1 MTTAAPDGA
10 TDVATG
16 VEELKLE
23 RNGVTNG
30 NGVHADVEHDND
42 TSADEADDGA
52 TATNGSADKKKKK
65 KKPKKK
71 KKAAAAVVQTEPPTV
86 PVSSFFKNGVY
97 PIGECHDY
105 IGDNAYRTTSE
116 ELRAKERQFLEDDCE
131 LVYNYNTARKAAE
144 VHRQVRAY
152 ARKAIKP
159 GMTMTEIA
167 NLIEDGTRALVEE
180 NGMEA
185 GIGFPT
191 GLSLNHVAAHY
202 TPNAGDSI
210 VLQAEDVLKVDIGVQ
225 VHGRIVDSAFT
236 LNFEPTYDNLLL
248 AVKEATETGVKT
260 AGIDVR
266 MGEIGT
272 AIQEVMESYEV
283 EVNGKNLPGKSRGHR
298 GVGLVKSIRNLTGHS
313 IAPYQIH
320 AGKSVPIVAQPEDRE
335 EYNTKMEEGEY
346 FAIETFGSTGQ
357 GYVREEGACSHYAKN
372 IYASRVPLS
381 LQSSKKLMNTI
392 NKNFGTLPWCRRYLD
407 RLGESNYLL
416 ALRDLVD
423 KDLVT
428 AYPPL
433 ADVPGSMTA
442 QFEHTILLRPTCKEI
457 LSRGDDY

>member
-1 MTTAAPDGA
+1 MTAVESSTDGA
-10 TDVATG
+10 AAG
-16 VEELKLE
+16 VEALKLDQNE
-23 RNGVTNG
+23 VRNG
-30 NGVHADVEHDND
+30 NGAATNGTHEAEGAGDND
-42 TSADEADDGA
+42 ESGDEADDGA
-52 TATNGSADKKKKK
+52 APANGTDKKKKK

-71 KKAAAAVVQTEPPTV
+71 KKAVVAVQTEPPTV
-86 PVSSFFKNGVY
+86 PVSAFFKNGVY
-97 PIGECHDY
+97 PVGECHDY

-116 ELRAKERQFLEDDCE
+116 EMRAKDRQFLEDDCE

-210 VLQAEDVLKVDIGVQ
+210 VLKAEDVLKVDIGVQ

-283 EVNGKNLPGKSRGHR
+283 EVNGKSLP
-298 GVGLVKSIRNLTGHS
+298 VKSIRNLTGHS

-335 EYNTKMEEGEY
+335 EHNTKMEEGEY

-433 ADVPGSMTA
+433 ADVPGCMTA
-442 QFEHTILLRPTCKEI
+442 QFEHTILLRPTCKEV
-457 LSRGDDY
+457 LSRGEDY